1 MDDLTVFR
9 QRNIADVVEDELADG
24 AERYTSV
31 TTPKAIL
38 LAGQPGSGKTE
49 LASAM
54 NRLLDHNAF
63 FINADEYRRRHPNYR
78 TLYQQYGSDV
88 VQMTAKFSAAVTE
101 RLIDAFS
108 GHHYN
113 LIIEGTGRTADV
125 PRNTAKLLA
134 AKGYTVEMAVLAVRP
149 EVSLA
154 STLLRFYQMN
164 EGGTIPRVTAI
175 GAHDIVVQALPENL
189 DILCTEP
196 NIARLAIWD
205 RELHCLFDSARD
217 MISPSVVLTQFWN
230 SPWSEDELQNVRDA
244 ISHLRQMETN
254 SHLGQGAAIDELER
268 RIRSIQ
274 QEETMHR
281 FEFGMTMI

>member
-1 MDDLTVFR
+1 MGDLTVFS
-9 QRNIADVVEDELADG
+9 QRNIADVVEDELADA
-24 AERYTSV
+24 AERYTSA
-31 TTPKAIL
+31 TNPKAVL
-38 LAGQPGSGKTE
+38 LAGQPGAGKTE

-78 TLYQQYGSDV
+78 TLYQRYGSDV
-88 VQMTAKFSAAVTE
+88 VQMTAKFSGTVTE

-108 GHHYN
+108 DHHYN

-134 AKGYTVEMAVLAVRP
+134 SKGYTVEMAVLAVRP
-149 EVSLA
+149 EVSLT

-164 EGGTIPRVTAI
+164 EGGTIPRATAI

-189 DILCTEP
+189 DILCAEP
-196 NIARLAIWD
+196 NIARLTIWD

-217 MISPSVVLTQFWN
+217 MISPSGVLTQFWN
-230 SPWSEDELQNVRDA
+230 SPWTEDELQKVQDA
-244 ISHLRQMETN
+244 ISYLRQMEVN
-254 SHLGQGAAIDELER
+254 SHLGQGDAIDELEQR
-268 RIRSIQ
+268 LNSVQ
-274 QEETMHR
+274 QTNDIG
-281 FEFGMTMI
+281 FGMNML

>member
-1 MDDLTVFR
+1 MDDLTIFNER
-9 QRNIADVVEDELADG
+9 DIADVVEDELADA
-24 AERYTSV
+24 AERYTSA
-31 TTPKAIL
+31 TNPKAVL

-88 VQMTAKFSAAVTE
+88 VQMTAKFSGAVTE
-101 RLIDAFS
+101 QLIDALSSHRF
-108 GHHYN
+108 N

-134 AKGYTVEMAVLAVRP
+134 SKGYTVEMAVLAVRP
-149 EVSLA
+149 EVSLT

-164 EGGTIPRVTAI
+164 EGGTIPRATAI

-189 DILCTEP
+189 DILCAEP
-196 NIARLAIWD
+196 NIARLTIWD
-205 RELHCLFDSARD
+205 RELHCLFNSARD
-217 MISPSVVLTQFWN
+217 MISPSGVLTQFWN
-230 SPWSEDELQNVRDA
+230 SPWTEDELQKVQDT
-244 ISHLRQMETN
+244 ISHLRQMEVN
-254 SHLGQGAAIDELER
+254 SHLGQGDAIDELEQR
-268 RIRSIQ
+268 LNSVQ
-274 QEETMHR
+274 QTNNI
-281 FEFGMTMI
+281 EFGMNML

>member
-1 MDDLTVFR
+1 MGDLTVFS
-9 QRNIADVVEDELADG
+9 QRNIADVVEDELADA
-24 AERYTSV
+24 AERYTSA
-31 TTPKAIL
+31 TNPKAVL
-38 LAGQPGSGKTE
+38 LAGQPGAGKTE

-78 TLYQQYGSDV
+78 TLYQRYGSDV
-88 VQMTAKFSAAVTE
+88 VQMTAKFSGTVTE

-108 GHHYN
+108 DHHYN

-134 AKGYTVEMAVLAVRP
+134 SKGYTVEMAVLAVRP
-149 EVSLA
+149 EVSLT

-164 EGGTIPRVTAI
+164 EGGTIPRATAI

-189 DILCTEP
+189 DILCAEP
-196 NIARLAIWD
+196 NIARLTIWD

-217 MISPSVVLTQFWN
+217 MISPSGVLTQFWN
-230 SPWSEDELQNVRDA
+230 SPWTEDELQKVQDA
-244 ISHLRQMETN
+244 ISYLRQMEVN
-254 SHLGQGAAIDELER
+254 SHLGQGDAIDELEQR
-268 RIRSIQ
+268 LNSVQ
-274 QEETMHR
+274 QTNDI
-281 FEFGMTMI
+281 EFGMNML